1 MDETLFELPPA
12 EEGLHGQE
20 GAGKPRLKQ
29 ANREQLQMQPTHLDA
44 LLGEDHPARL
54 VWDLVSQLD
63 LSPLYEKIRAVEG
76 HPGQNTIDPRILMAL
91 WLYATLEGVGSA
103 RALDRL
109 CEEHHAYRWI
119 CGGVSVNYHTLADFR
134 VEHGQVLDR
143 MLTESVAALMAEGLV
158 SLRQTAQD
166 GLRLRAHAGHGSF
179 QGRPSL
185 ERCREE
191 AESHLRAMKQ
201 ELESDPA
208 VGSRRRQAAQER
220 AGQERAARVREALK
234 HLETLEKRQRK
245 SHKKQSRL
253 RAAKAST
260 TDPEARLMRMADGGF
275 RPGYNAQLAV
285 DTETRLVMA
294 VDVTNQVDQGQMAPM
309 VSQLEKRYGHSPSQ
323 HLVDGGF
330 VTMADLRAVSP
341 PHGATTVYA
350 PVPDR
355 GPSTRHLHES
365 HIPAIL
371 DWRARMQTPEAQ
383 GIYRQRASTVEWV
396 QAMMRNRGLH
406 QVCVRGRQKV
416 KAILLWFALLHN
428 LLIAHWLRD
437 RACIEAHAG

>member
-1 MDETLFELPPA
+1 MRGWRRGAQSGLEAPPPPQPSPYRACERIALPSSEFGFGGRFGVVAEAGMDETLFELPPA

-29 ANREQLQMQPTHLDA
+29 AKREQLQMQPTHLDA
-44 LLGEDHPARL
+44 LLGED
-54 VWDLVSQLD
+54 
-63 LSPLYEKIRAVEG
+63 
-76 HPGQNTIDPRILMAL
+76 
-91 WLYATLEGVGSA
+91 
-103 RALDRL
+103 
-109 CEEHHAYRWI
+109 HHAYRWI

-185 ERCREE
+185 ERCLQE

-208 VGSRRRQAAQER
+208 AGSRRRQAAQER

-294 VDVTNQVDQGQMAPM
+294 VG
-309 VSQLEKRYGHSPSQ
+309 
-323 HLVDGGF
+323 
-330 VTMADLRAVSP
+330 
-341 PHGATTVYA
+341 
-350 PVPDR
+350 
-355 GPSTRHLHES
+355 
-365 HIPAIL
+365 
-371 DWRARMQTPEAQ
+371 
-383 GIYRQRASTVEWV
+383 
-396 QAMMRNRGLH
+396 
-406 QVCVRGRQKV
+406 
-416 KAILLWFALLHN
+416 
-428 LLIAHWLRD
+428 
-437 RACIEAHAG
+437 